1 MRAKCPIPLSGCAT
15 TLSSSFRWVLTGN
28 RMPPDA
34 VEAMGSRQNRSLYG
48 CCRSERHQRRT
59 VTRNRRDDE
68 PYDELWNADTGDS
81 HDRSLRSDRQDVAMT
96 TQNIHRLHFDHAFRA
111 FGALCLTIALSLTSQ
126 AKAQTNANDNAPGEE
141 KPTALTHPRNPMVWD
156 VDTMM
161 DQAVQQISK
170 RYSLNPQ
177 QELYTKLLLKRRVR
191 EFLDEH
197 ESEVRE
203 LLQES
208 MDMQTGRAKA
218 DPVSR
223 QIWAQRALPLYAQAS
238 QAILEGNEEW
248 GGILTE
254 EQKKIHDGDMNLM
267 RRGFD
272 GATTTLTQWSEG
284 GGPPIPKIND
294 PTVRNNVNGSDVKN
308 GKGVTPDPKSVTQ
321 QNIEDNWRSYVNLF
335 VTAYDLDKASQ
346 NSAREKILKEQYDKA
361 VRYRQLRAADFQK
374 IEKRLKTLGKSD
386 YSEREK
392 LKNRQAQ
399 LERPI
404 YDLFIELDERL
415 QRLPTAAQTAKVD
428 AEEKKTLEQLH
439 AALSG
444 ERAKKARDAAQ
455 RKTSKPAPPTDKAGD
470 DAKPDEKS
478 TPAKTPESSDV
489 KKSDNDKK
497 PEAPKAEKPEETK
510 SPDTP
515 KTDKMPAEEKQDEP
529 KKPTEP
535 DDRASA

>member
-15 TLSSSFRWVLTGN
+15 TLSSSNRWVRTGI

-34 VEAMGSRQNRSLYG
+34 VEAMGSRQNRSLNG

-68 PYDELWNADTGDS
+68 PYDELWNADTDAS
-81 HDRSLRSDRQDVAMT
+81 HDRSLRGDRQDVAMT
-96 TQNIHRLHFDHAFRA
+96 TQNIHRLRFGHAFRA
-111 FGALCLTIALSLTSQ
+111 AGSLCLAIALSLT
-126 AKAQTNANDNAPGEE
+126 APAIAQTNANDNASGEE

-248 GGILTE
+248 GSILTE

-284 GGPPIPKIND
+284 GGPPIPKLND
-294 PTVRNNVNGSDVKN
+294 PTVRNKTNGSDEKN
-308 GKGVTPDPKSVTQ
+308 GKGVTPNPKSVTQ

-335 VTAYDLDKASQ
+335 VSAYDLDKASQ

-392 LKNRQAQ
+392 LKNRQVQ
-399 LERPI
+399 LERRI
-404 YDLFIELDERL
+404 YDLFIEMDERL
-415 QRLPTAAQTAKVD
+415 QRLPTAAQAANVD
-428 AEEKKTLEQLH
+428 AEEKKNLEQLYS
-439 AALSG
+439 ALSG
-444 ERAKKARDAAQ
+444 ERARKARDAAQ
-455 RKTSKPAPPTDKAGD
+455 RKTPKPAPV
-470 DAKPDEKS
+470 AKKKSDE
-478 TPAKTPESSDV
+478 AKTPEPTDV
-489 KKSDNDKK
+489 KKSDDDKK
-497 PEAPKAEKPEETK
+497 PEPPKAEKPDEAEATA
-510 SPDTP
+510 PP
-515 KTDKMPAEEKQDEP
+515 KTKEKPTEDKQDEP
-529 KKPTEP
+529 KKPADS
-535 DDRASA
+535 DDRAGV